1 MKLNYTKVIAWL
13 LLIVVGVALWN
24 AREHRKYTLEHE
36 AVPAVVPVTAPVTKR
51 HSPKLIHVR
60 PWPSP
65 RPMKAKKIKHV
76 AEPKVVKTKA
86 KLPAKAPAK
95 QPRAK
100 SDRCKLVPA
109 IAYQHPPAV
118 VIDAAIAH
126 GVTGADLQTLRRC
139 IGAR

>member
-65 RPMKAKKIKHV
+65 RPMKARKRKVDKKNQQHI
-76 AEPKVVKTKA
+76 
-86 KLPAKAPAK
+86 PATGSK
-95 QPRAK
+95 PRKNVPSAK